1 VTPSGRAFVL
11 ILLCAA
17 LVACDRTDRT
27 HSADTDRQLAS
38 VQPENL
44 RIVTLS
50 PHLAELVFAVGA
62 GDLLVGVSAY
72 TDYPEAAA
80 ALPVVGDAFNLD
92 QEQLTVLEPD
102 LLFSWE
108 TGTPLHVI
116 DELRGRGYRVEV
128 ISTTT
133 LDDLPKALEQI
144 GALTGREKTAAAVA
158 ERFSLGLH
166 ELAVAAADVEP
177 IRVFYQVDAR
187 PLYTING
194 DHFVSQLIRVCG
206 GTNIFADLHGLA
218 PLVSVESVLEREP
231 EVILASSDAGP
242 QAFDEW
248 RRWSDLAAI
257 RYENQFLMPA
267 NEIGRAT
274 PRLLVGARAVCEA
287 LEKGRENRGSA
298 AND

>member
-1 VTPSGRAFVL
+1 MTRSGRAFVL
-11 ILLCAA
+11 SFLCAT
-17 LVACDRTDRT
+17 LVACDRTDQT
-27 HSADTDRQLAS
+27 QSPDTNRQLANLQS
-38 VQPENL
+38 ENL

-72 TDYPEAAA
+72 TDYPEAAT
-80 ALPVVGDAFNLD
+80 ALPVVGDAFNVD

-144 GALTGREKTAAAVA
+144 GALTGREKAAAVVA
-158 ERFSLGLH
+158 ERFSRSLH
-166 ELAVAAADVEP
+166 ELAIAAADAEP

-194 DHFVSQLIRVCG
+194 GHFVSQLIRICG
-206 GTNIFADLHGLA
+206 GTNIFADLGGLA

-231 EVILASSDAGP
+231 EVILASTDAGP

-248 RRWSDLAAI
+248 QRWSDLAAI

-287 LEKGRENRGSA
+287 LEKGRENRGRV